1 MHGNSRRPVR
11 DGGGKVKGMPPA
23 DLSTAPGTLAHHRT
37 DGRLQCVACA
47 HRCALADGQAGRCG
61 VRRRDGDWL
70 LVPFGYV
77 AARRIRPIETNT
89 VYHVRPGMAALTFG
103 MYGCDLAC
111 PYCHNA
117 RISQALRD
125 DIEATPSPISAGALA
140 DEAVAGG
147 CGAVC
152 AAYNEP
158 MIAAEWVHAVFT
170 AARARGLATVVVS
183 DGNTTAEALAYL
195 RPVTDVYRVDLKGF
209 TEAQYAQLGGR
220 LATVLEAIGTA
231 RALGY
236 WVEVVTLV
244 VPGFNDDVAGLRG
257 LARTLVDIDPGLP
270 WHLNAFQPRY
280 RWRDRPPQS
289 AGLLVTVAGSAYARG
304 LRHVYVGNVSDRV
317 ASLEHTRCAACHAV
331 VVRRQGYRALEVRL
345 VDGGCP
351 ECGTAV
357 AGLWAAPGR
366 AAEPVAWP

>member
-1 MHGNSRRPVR
+1 MR
-11 DGGGKVKGMPPA
+11 
-23 DLSTAPGTLAHHRT
+23 HRE
-37 DGRLQCVACA
+37 
-47 HRCALADGQAGRCG
+47 
-61 VRRRDGDWL
+61 GDRL

-89 VYHVRPGMAALTFG
+89 VYHVVPGARALTFG

-125 DIEATPSPISAGALA
+125 RRDIMPAPIAAGALV
-140 DEAVAGG
+140 DEAVAAG
-147 CGAVC
+147 CDAVA

-158 MIAAEWVHAVFT
+158 MITAEWVHAVFT
-170 AARARGLATVVVS
+170 AARCHGLATVVVS
-183 DGNTTAEALAYL
+183 DGNTTPEALAYL

-220 LATVLEAIGTA
+220 LTAVIDAIGTA

-244 VPGFNDDVAGLRG
+244 VPGFNDDLGGLRG
-257 LARTLVDIDPGLP
+257 LARTLVAIDAGMP

-289 AGLLVTVAGSAYARG
+289 PGLLATAAGSAYARG
-304 LRHVYVGNVSDRV
+304 LHHVYVGNVGDRI
-317 ASLEHTRCAACHAV
+317 AALQHTRCPACHAV
-331 VVRRQGYRALEVRL
+331 LVTRQGYRTLDVRL
-345 VDGGCP
+345 VDGACP
-351 ECGTAV
+351 DCGTTV
-357 AGLWAAPGR
+357 GGLWTARRASGR
-366 AAEPVAWP
+366 VVPSAS